1 MAHRTKYEEP
11 YEGELDSHGGIIVK
25 EMLKKLSTI
34 GVTVL
39 VSGIVTIFQDRPSV
53 AIIEFFILTPTQKRT
68 PGLDEDI
75 IKFRKRFY

>member
-1 MAHRTKYEEP
+1 VAHRTKYEEP

-39 VSGIVTIFQDRPSV
+39 VSGIVTIPC
-53 AIIEFFILTPTQKRT
+53 TY
-68 PGLDEDI
+68 PG
-75 IKFRKRFY
+75 